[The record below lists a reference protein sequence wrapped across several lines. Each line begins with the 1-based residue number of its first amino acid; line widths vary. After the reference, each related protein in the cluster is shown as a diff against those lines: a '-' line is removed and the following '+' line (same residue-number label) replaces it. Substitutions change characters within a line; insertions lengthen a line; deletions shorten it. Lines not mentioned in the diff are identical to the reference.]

1 MPDTFYNT
9 QALGK
14 AAEIE
19 TCKHLRKQ
27 GLKLIEENYPS
38 KFGEIDLI
46 MKDNDIY
53 VFVEVRL
60 RNPDSYTTGLESV
73 TKSKQSKIRKTATAY
88 LLEKKLLNKT
98 VCRFD
103 VVGVTQTDKGYDFD
117 WIENAFY

>member
-1 MPDTFYNT
+1 
-9 QALGK
+9 
-14 AAEIE
+14 
-19 TCKHLRKQ
+19 
-27 GLKLIEENYPS
+27 
-38 KFGEIDLI
+38 

-117 WIENAFY
+117 WIENTFY